1 MLSEWLD
8 NFFTNVKQTFSLMSF
23 VDFVDIACVAIALYF
38 AYKFIRDRRAG
49 KLALG
54 VLLIICFL
62 IISELVEL
70 RAMQFIFRNVF
81 QVGVITLVIVFQPE
95 LRSLLEKMGGGS
107 IKSIK
112 SIGET
117 KDADDTAET
126 IEQVCAAASDM
137 SKSKTGAL
145 IVFEKSTKIGEYAA
159 TGTVINSNVN
169 SFLIKNIFYNKAPL
183 HDGALII
190 RNNRIYAAGCVLPLT
205 SQSDLNRDLGTR
217 HRAAVGVS
225 ENSDSVVVV
234 VSEETGRI
242 SVAVNGVLN
251 IGLTPEAL
259 RETLRDNLIT
269 YSVTEVLKAKS
280 RISKNK
286 NVTSR
291 RKNSERNEKSEK
303 IEAESEKN

>member
-1 MLSEWLD
+1 MM
-8 NFFTNVKQTFSLMSF
+8 TF

-49 KLALG
+49 KLAIG

-62 IISELVEL
+62 IVSELVEL
-70 RAMQFIFRNVF
+70 HAMQFIFKNVF

-95 LRSLLEKMGGGS
+95 LRSLLEKMGGES
-107 IKSIK
+107 IKGIR
-112 SIGET
+112 SIGES

-126 IEQVCAAASDM
+126 IEQVCAATADM
-137 SKSKTGAL
+137 AETKTGAL
-145 IVFEKSTKIGEYAA
+145 IVFEKATKIGEYAA

-183 HDGALII
+183 HDGAVII

-205 SQSDLNRDLGTR
+205 SQNDLNRDLGTR

-242 SVAVNGVLN
+242 SVAVNGVLSL
-251 IGLTPEAL
+251 GLSAATL
-259 RETLRDNLIT
+259 RETLRENLIT
-269 YSVTEVLKAKS
+269 YSVTDVLKAKS

-286 NVTSR
+286 NISSK
-291 RKNSERNEKSEK
+291 RKRSEKDSAEKSSDLK
-303 IEAESEKN
+303 